1 VWIRYAGRVGTA
13 GDVGRD
19 FGGTFGPRRWLV
31 GLGCADPQFTRR
43 ITVIDTNFAG
53 DLTSGSWRFR
63 YVAADVP
70 TAACRSAANQNA
82 VAGIALKSNIFGD
95 VAHIDLRCG
104 GGHGSVMFGT
114 AAEPKATSNC
124 RRAWVTCRGPASSA
138 MWRLPGSV

>member
-1 VWIRYAGRVGTA
+1 VGTA

-53 DLTSGSWRFR
+53 YLTGGSWRFR

-82 VAGIALKSNIFGD
+82 VAGIALKSNLFSD

-104 GGHGSVMFGT
+104 GGHGSVTFGT
-114 AAEPKATSNC
+114 AAEAEGHFQLSPSVGDVPGSAF
-124 RRAWVTCRGPASSA
+124 SA